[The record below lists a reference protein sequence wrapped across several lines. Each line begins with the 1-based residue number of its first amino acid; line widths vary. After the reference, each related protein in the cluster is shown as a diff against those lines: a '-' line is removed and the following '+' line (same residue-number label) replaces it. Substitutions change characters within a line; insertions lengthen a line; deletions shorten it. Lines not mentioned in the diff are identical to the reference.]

1 MENKVSASTIIR
13 TIILAIA
20 LFNQVL
26 TSFGKNPLPI
36 SESDLYNVLTEIFT
50 IVAAIVAWWENNS
63 FTKAAIAAD
72 RVYDEIKS
80 GIGETEDQAEG

>member
-13 TIILAIA
+13 TVILAIA

-72 RVYDEIKS
+72 RAYDEIQS
-80 GIGETEDQAEG
+80 GIGETEVEAEG

>member
-13 TIILAIA
+13 TVILAIA

-26 TSFGKNPLPI
+26 TSFGKNPRPI

-80 GIGETEDQAEG
+80 GIGETEEEAEG